1 MTLEYQTETRCTVRH
16 RRLVLC
22 VFGGGGVG
30 GNLPGGPGAGLME
43 GEEVE
48 TSLDPWVP
56 FQQGKSLGSLS
67 SCPSLPPGVV

>member
-1 MTLEYQTETRCTVRH
+1 MTLEYQTETRCTVWHRH
-16 RRLVLC
+16 LVLC
-22 VFGGGGVG
+22 VFGVGVG
-30 GNLPGGPGAGLME
+30 GNLPGSPGAGLTE

-56 FQQGKSLGSLS
+56 FQQGKPLGSLS